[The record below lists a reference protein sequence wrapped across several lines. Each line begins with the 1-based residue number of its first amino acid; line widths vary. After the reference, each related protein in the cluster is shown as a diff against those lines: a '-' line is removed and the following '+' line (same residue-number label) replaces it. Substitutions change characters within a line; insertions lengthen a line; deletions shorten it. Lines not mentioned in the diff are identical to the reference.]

1 MYGDSCQVFFPPFPS
16 YKYVSPDC
24 SFSAL
29 AADTLLA
36 FRFNWFSQFLGH
48 LPNCVCVCMCVI
60 NMPIVAF
67 SDKCILKGTKG
78 VLMGFSALANRDILF
93 FVANA
98 GAVSASL

>member
-1 MYGDSCQVFFPPFPS
+1 MFLQIVHSLPWLQ
-16 YKYVSPDC
+16 
-24 SFSAL
+24 
-29 AADTLLA
+29 TLFLA

-60 NMPIVAF
+60 NMPIIAF

-98 GAVSASL
+98 DAGSASLEAGVC